1 MVLGEDGSPWDLLMA
16 QVELTAKKLWIQ
28 DKGNTGGAVTSA
40 KGSVPRDLPITQ
52 PVDCSGANG

>member
-40 KGSVPRDLPITQ
+40 KGKARSLTLCQNSAPTV
-52 PVDCSGANG
+52 